1 MCSRIYSRNTRSHAI
16 EQKDMI
22 TSEVVRMRLFKDI
35 IDEGPAMVLVLSAD
49 VHFRVLYSN
58 CAFTRTLH
66 ASTPSLLGRSL
77 WTIVHPE
84 DKAFLVLVLS
94 GLLLA
99 SSSASSTQIICCRIQ
114 PVFSLPYRAV
124 EVRFVNGSQGILCFL
139 WEAVLWPQVQ
149 P

>member
-1 MCSRIYSRNTRSHAI
+1 
-16 EQKDMI
+16 MI
-22 TSEVVRMRLFKDI
+22 TNEVARMRLFKDI
-35 IDEGPAMVLVLSAD
+35 IDEGPAMVLILSAD

-58 CAFTRTLH
+58 CAFIRTLH
-66 ASTPSLLGRSL
+66 VSTASLLGRSW

-84 DKAFLVLVLS
+84 DKASLVPALS

-99 SSSASSTQIICCRIQ
+99 PMSASSTKALRCRIQ
-114 PVFSLPYRAV
+114 PDISLPYRSV

-139 WEAVLWPQVQ
+139 WESVLWPQLQ

>member
-1 MCSRIYSRNTRSHAI
+1 
-16 EQKDMI
+16 
-22 TSEVVRMRLFKDI
+22 MRLFKDI
-35 IDEGPAMVLVLSAD
+35 IDEGPAMVLILSAD

-66 ASTPSLLGRSL
+66 ASKASLLGRSW

-84 DKAFLVLVLS
+84 DKASLVPALS

-99 SSSASSTQIICCRIQ
+99 PLSASSTQANT
-114 PVFSLPYRAV
+114 LPYRSV

-139 WEAVLWPQVQ
+139 WKSVLWSQTRP
-149 P
+149 